1 MKCAYLCLE
10 GVNDQRHAHKE
21 LRGEPGQILSEA
33 ADAGIDLL
41 HATGVDEI
49 ATGALIDVPG
59 RQQTQG
65 ALPW

>member
-21 LRGEPGQILSEA
+21 LGGELGQILSET
-33 ADAGIDLL
+33 ADAGVHLL
-41 HATGVDEI
+41 HATGVDKV

-59 RQQTQG
+59 RQQTKG
-65 ALPW
+65 ALSW